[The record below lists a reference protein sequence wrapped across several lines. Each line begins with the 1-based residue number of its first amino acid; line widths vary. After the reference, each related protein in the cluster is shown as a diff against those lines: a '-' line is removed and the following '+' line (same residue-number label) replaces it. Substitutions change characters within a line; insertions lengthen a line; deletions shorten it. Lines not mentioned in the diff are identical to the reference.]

1 MLRHQNH
8 LPTAF
13 KTLSASRLKLLASL
27 LILLAVLP
35 LSAHAQDI
43 RSYSEV
49 SQFTERRTVTEHRT
63 ITERASWYGPGL
75 NGRKTASGE
84 IFSSRKMTA
93 AAKGIPLGSRAVVTN
108 LKNGRSVEV
117 KINDCVPT
125 ETAPEPRPIK
135 AGRSTPE
142 ADSKRHYASKG
153 QGGGGSPGSSQMP
166 FLNG

>member
-8 LPTAF
+8 RPTAF
-13 KTLSASRLKLLASL
+13 KTLPASRLKLPASL
-27 LILLAVLP
+27 LILLAAVLP
-35 LSAHAQDI
+35 SSTQAKDI

-75 NGRKTASGE
+75 NGRKTANGE

-125 ETAPEPRPIK
+125 R
-135 AGRSTPE
+135 RRQNL
-142 ADSKRHYASKG
+142 DLSKRAAQRLGLIRRGTTPVKVRVVEVP
-153 QGGGGSPGSSQMP
+153 PGVPKCPS
-166 FLNG
+166 